1 MTMAASFL
9 DPTVCNIRVK
19 DDRLERLNKCFLL
32 SVWNTNVCGYATD
45 LYNIFI
51 EFAAYKNK

>member
-1 MTMAASFL
+1 MTMAASFSIL
-9 DPTVCNIRVK
+9 PFATIPVEEDIR
-19 DDRLERLNKCFLL
+19 ERLSENFLL

-45 LYNIFI
+45 LYNIFT